1 MLIVFVVMYMLL
13 TIGVGVLASSFVK
26 SSKDFLLAGRSL
38 PLYISASALFA
49 TWFGSETVLGA
60 SSKIAQDGLYGVI
73 EDPFGASL
81 CLFLIGLFF
90 AKPLYRMNLLTFGD
104 FYRVVYGRKVEVVA
118 SIMLA
123 MSYFGWIAAQIVAIG
138 IIMQVTLSIPKEMG
152 ILIGFGVV
160 LFYTFLGGMWAVSL
174 TDFIQTVMII
184 MGLLFTLY
192 EVSQGFTRII
202 PILTSQPVGFYKFLP
217 DMNLKDILLYVSA
230 WITIGLG
237 SIPQQDVFQRVM
249 SSRSERV
256 AVLSSLIAGFM
267 YLTVAMIPL
276 LLALF
281 AKAYYPQLLKV
292 DSQLL
297 LPRMVMDH
305 TNLLTQ
311 VLFLGALLSA
321 IMSTASGAILAPS
334 AILSENLVKPMF
346 KNLSDRAFLWITRA
360 CVLFVAIISLI
371 FAFMGESIY
380 ELVGSS
386 SALSLVSLF
395 VPLTTG
401 LYFKGSNSVS
411 AMSSMLC
418 GFIAWLVAYI
428 LNSDYSLL
436 IGLFFSICAYAVP
449 SFLAKLKGSLEKAF

>member
-1 MLIVFVVMYMLL
+1 MLL
-13 TIGVGVLASSFVK
+13 FVLLYMIITIGIGILASRWVNN
-26 SSKDFLLAGRSL
+26 SKDFLLAGRGL

-60 SSKIAQDGLYGVI
+60 SSKIAKEGLYGVI

-81 CLFLIGLFF
+81 CLFLVGLFF

-104 FYRVVYGRKVEVVA
+104 FYREVYGRKVEIVA
-118 SIMLA
+118 SFMLA
-123 MSYFGWIAAQIVAIG
+123 LSYLGWVAAQMVAVG
-138 IIMQVTLSIPKEMG
+138 IIIQVALGVQKEVG

-174 TDFIQTVMII
+174 TDFIQTIMIVV
-184 MGLLFTLY
+184 GLLLTLY
-192 EVSQGFTRII
+192 EVSDGFSKI
-202 PILTSQPVGFYKFLP
+202 PTVLTHQPPGFYKFFP
-217 DMNLKDILLYVSA
+217 DNNLKDLLYYISA

-256 AVLSSLIAGFM
+256 AVLSSFIAGFM

-276 LLALF
+276 ILALF
-281 AKAYYPQLLKV
+281 AKTYYPELLSA
-292 DSQLL
+292 DTQLL
-297 LPRMVMDH
+297 LPRMVMEH
-305 TNLLTQ
+305 TSVLTQ
-311 VLFLGALLSA
+311 VLFVGALLSA

-334 AILSENLVKPMF
+334 AVLSENLIKPLF
-346 KNLSDRAFLWITRA
+346 KDVSDRAFLWITRA
-360 CVLFVAIISLI
+360 CILAVALTSLT

-395 VPLTTG
+395 VPLVAG
-401 LYFKGSNSVS
+401 LYFKGSNSIS

-418 GFIAWLVAYI
+418 GFLAWL
-428 LNSDYSLL
+428 LL
-436 IGLFFSICAYAVP
+436 YVFHLEYALLMGFLFSILGYLVP
-449 SFLAKLKGSLEKAF
+449 SLIKRLLTSPSPV

>member
-1 MLIVFVVMYMLL
+1 MLL
-13 TIGVGVLASSFVK
+13 FVLLYMITTIGIGILASRWVNN
-26 SSKDFLLAGRSL
+26 SKDFLLAGRGL

-60 SSKIAQDGLYGVI
+60 SSKIAKEGLYGVI

-81 CLFLIGLFF
+81 CLFLVGLFF

-104 FYRVVYGRKVEVVA
+104 FYREVYGRKVEIVA
-118 SIMLA
+118 SFMLA
-123 MSYFGWIAAQIVAIG
+123 LSYLGWVAAQMVAVG
-138 IIMQVTLSIPKEMG
+138 IIIQVALGVQKEVG

-174 TDFIQTVMII
+174 TDFIQTIMIVV
-184 MGLLFTLY
+184 GLLLTLY
-192 EVSQGFTRII
+192 EVSDGFSQI
-202 PILTSQPVGFYKFLP
+202 PTVLTHQPPGFYKFFP
-217 DMNLKDILLYVSA
+217 DNNLKDLLYYISA

-256 AVLSSLIAGFM
+256 AVLSSFIAGFM

-276 LLALF
+276 ILALF
-281 AKAYYPQLLKV
+281 AKTYYPELLSA
-292 DSQLL
+292 DTQLL
-297 LPRMVMDH
+297 LPRMVMEH
-305 TNLLTQ
+305 TSVLTQ
-311 VLFLGALLSA
+311 VLFVGALLSA

-334 AILSENLVKPMF
+334 AVLSENLIKPLF
-346 KNLSDRAFLWITRA
+346 KDVSDRAFLWITRA
-360 CVLFVAIISLI
+360 CILAVALTSLT

-386 SALSLVSLF
+386 SALSFVSLF
-395 VPLTTG
+395 VPLVAG
-401 LYFKGSNSVS
+401 LYFKGSNSIS

-418 GFIAWLVAYI
+418 GFLAWL
-428 LNSDYSLL
+428 LL
-436 IGLFFSICAYAVP
+436 YVFHLEYALLMGFLFSILGYLVP
-449 SFLAKLKGSLEKAF
+449 SLIKRLLTSPSPV